1 MSCFFLMCL
10 EILSLFFV
18 CFCGLYHFYSRGV
31 HTQYHAGVPQ
41 TRTEGRDGREVGGGR
56 QNFEKAGK
64 VPRTSGHN
72 ALSLG
77 VGRTH
82 EYDGTSPP

>member
-10 EILSLFFV
+10 EILSLFV
-18 CFCGLYHFYSRGV
+18 CFLWALSLIPEVRIHSPTGV
-31 HTQYHAGVPQ
+31 YPKQ
-41 TRTEGRDGREVGGGR
+41 ELKGRDGREVEGGR
-56 QNFEKAGK
+56 QNSEKAGK

-72 ALSLG
+72 PFSLG
-77 VGRTH
+77 VGGSH